1 MKGHNIETRILL
13 LLCAIFWVFQ
23 SVGETQRIFLTGLF
37 SAFMI
42 VATFLSNKIRE
53 QYRYYIIAG
62 YVQCISLWMM
72 MVFGILKENKA
83 VHLENVRITLVIFF
97 VLIICI
103 ILPVWMT
110 KKKVITEKIQT
121 VKMQNWI
128 WAAMLGGYILRQFQI
143 FVTNVMQRR
152 E

>member
-42 VATFLSNKIRE
+42 AATFLSNKIRE

-72 MVFGILKENKA
+72 MVFGI
-83 VHLENVRITLVIFF
+83 
-97 VLIICI
+97 
-103 ILPVWMT
+103 
-110 KKKVITEKIQT
+110 
-121 VKMQNWI
+121 
-128 WAAMLGGYILRQFQI
+128 
-143 FVTNVMQRR
+143 
-152 E
+152 

>member
-42 VATFLSNKIRE
+42 AATFLSNKIRE

-110 KKKVITEKIQT
+110 KRKLLQKRFK
-121 VKMQNWI
+121 
-128 WAAMLGGYILRQFQI
+128 L
-143 FVTNVMQRR
+143 
-152 E
+152 